1 MKARSFARRLALGA
15 ITAAALAAA
24 PASALAD
31 DNLALPEN
39 GGVVHVSSELGSY
52 PSSAINNG
60 LRDGGAARG
69 WQGFWNDATNGVFP
83 DWAEV
88 RWDAPQRID
97 RLVIKI
103 PIGTPGL
110 PAGDRELG
118 SARIQWWD
126 DAAGRYVDVVDENGG
141 DNPVLDWY
149 AETVEDPG
157 QTRTFAFPSVTTT
170 RVRVLI
176 EEGAADGN
184 SWLDEIEAYG
194 AGCVGGG
201 NRALPEG
208 GGYVTVS
215 SQHSGATPWH
225 AINNGEV
232 DGGTGWGFWVDGTP
246 FAWPDVAQVEWA
258 APQLITRL
266 VVRIP
271 IGLPGSAAGLRT
283 LTSVRI
289 QYQDAASGRWL
300 DVVDSRGAPNPV
312 LDWESA
318 TVADPGQTRRF
329 HFAAPTWVSAVRVVV
344 EGGTTDGHSFLDEIE
359 AHGPQCANANLALRV
374 HGGRASVSSETL
386 PYNFMAIND
395 GIRNFWL
402 DGTVASFPD
411 WAQVAWAEP
420 QTIGRLVLR
429 IPKGNDGPPVGY
441 RTLREVRVETWDLS
455 ASRWVAVPSTSAA
468 PNPILNW
475 VSSTTWDGSQER
487 SFAFTPVTTDKV
499 RVVIVDGTEDQISWF
514 DEIEAY
520 AR

>member
-1 MKARSFARRLALGA
+1 MRRLALGA
-15 ITAAALAAA
+15 VTAAALAAA
-24 PASALAD
+24 PGSAQAG

-39 GGVVHVSSELGSY
+39 GGQVHVSSELGGY

-69 WQGFWNDATNGVFP
+69 WQGFWNDATNGVVP
-83 DWAEV
+83 DWAEI

-97 RLVIKI
+97 RLVIRI

-110 PAGDRELG
+110 PPGDRTLG

-126 DAAGRYVDVVDENGG
+126 DAAERYVDVVDDNGG

-149 AETVEDPG
+149 GDVVEDPE
-157 QTRTFAFPSVTTT
+157 QERAFIFPSVTTT

-176 EEGAADGN
+176 EESATDGN

-194 AGCVGGG
+194 AGCVEGG

-208 GGYVTVS
+208 GGVVTVS

-232 DGGTGWGFWVDGTP
+232 DGGMGWGFWVDGTP
-246 FAWPDVAQVEWA
+246 YSWPDWAQVEWTT
-258 APQLITRL
+258 PQLITRL

-271 IGLPGSAAGLRT
+271 IGRIDFPAGERT
-283 LTSVRI
+283 LRRTRI

-300 DVVDSRGAPNPV
+300 DMVDSRGAPNPV
-312 LDWESA
+312 VDWESA
-318 TVADPGQTRRF
+318 TVPDPGQTRRF
-329 HFAAPTWVSAVRVVV
+329 HFASPTWISGVRAVI
-344 EGGTTDGHSFLDEIE
+344 EDGTTDGLSFIDEIE
-359 AHGPQCANANLALRV
+359 AHAPRCANANLALRV
-374 HGGRASVSSETL
+374 HGGRASVSSETW
-386 PYNFMAIND
+386 PYNFMTIND
-395 GIRNFWL
+395 GVRNFWM

-411 WAQVAWAEP
+411 WAQITWFEP
-420 QTIGRLVLR
+420 ETIGRLVLR
-429 IPKGNDGPPVGY
+429 IPVGTVGPPVGN
-441 RTLREVRVETWDLS
+441 RTLRQVRVETWDGS
-455 ASRWVAVPSTSAA
+455 AGRWVAVPSTGTA

-487 SFAFTPVTTDKV
+487 RFSFAPVTTDKV
-499 RVVIVDGTEDQISWF
+499 RVVIVNGAADGVSWL